1 VEAEKGREA
10 PAVAVAPAV
19 PATDWGSY
27 LAAGLDR
34 LYRWNPNRGV
44 LERVA
49 MKQAWAVLNPP
60 APVQP
65 PVLGRD
71 VVPAAGTLLA
81 EGAHCAWWLP
91 LAALSLERVVQ
102 AKPAPAAHAQAQAM

>member
-1 VEAEKGREA
+1 
-10 PAVAVAPAV
+10 
-19 PATDWGSY
+19 
-27 LAAGLDR
+27 
-34 LYRWNPNRGV
+34 
-44 LERVA
+44 
-49 MKQAWAVLNPP
+49 
-60 APVQP
+60 
-65 PVLGRD
+65 